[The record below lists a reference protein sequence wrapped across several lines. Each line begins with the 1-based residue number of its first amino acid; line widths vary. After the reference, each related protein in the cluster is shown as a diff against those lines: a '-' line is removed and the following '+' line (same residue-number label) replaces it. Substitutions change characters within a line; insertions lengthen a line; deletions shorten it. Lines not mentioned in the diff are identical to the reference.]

1 MTITER
7 VVPVV
12 DRRGATKSVALFFSV
27 VLLAVGILGFVP
39 GATAH
44 LDQIQFLGDASGA
57 MLFGVFQV
65 SILLNLIHVLL
76 GVAGIFASRAGLASV
91 VHLILGGIVLL
102 AICAYGVM
110 ILPNTSI
117 DFFAVN
123 GADGWLHLVLG
134 LGMLVTGL
142 YGQHHLPM
150 DQERPVVPPL
160 IP

>member
-12 DRRGATKSVALFFSV
+12 DRRGATRSVALFFSV

-44 LDQIQFLGDASGA
+44 FDQIQFLGDASGA

-65 SILLNLIHVLL
+65 SVLLNLIHLLL

-102 AICAYGVM
+102 AICVYGVM

-117 DFFAVN
+117 NFFAVN

-134 LGMLVTGL
+134 LGMLLTGV
-142 YGQHHLPM
+142 YGKHHLPM
-150 DQERPVVPPL
+150 DQERPVVPPQ